1 MCLFISQEK
10 KYNALIYNY
19 RINTQRIMGLF
30 FPVLYNITGSKIKF
44 CLDKTSYNEYA
55 KMHLSSLF

>member
-19 RINTQRIMGLF
+19 RINTQRIMWLF

-44 CLDKTSYNEYA
+44 CLDEMSYNEYA